1 MPIPRS
7 FPQLARRRLCQALAA
22 LSALAV
28 APHVLAQGFPN
39 KPVKILI
46 GNPPGGTSDL
56 LARLIGT
63 ELSRIWQQP
72 VVVENMPGA
81 SGSIAM
87 SAVTRAAPD
96 GYTLGLLILNHVV
109 FEAMTKRAPYTI
121 AKDTTPIVALAR
133 QSNVLVVSPK
143 LPVRT
148 AGELVA
154 YAKAQ
159 PAPITFA
166 SGGSGSP
173 SHMAGELFKLQ
184 TGIDM
189 VHVPYKGSGPA
200 IQDVIAGTVTLMF
213 SAAPSALPQINGGTL
228 RGLAVTGEARSLQA
242 PNLPTLKEGGINVV
256 VRDWQGLVGPAGLPA
271 EVVRKI
277 NADVQQVLAKPEVV
291 ARIAAVG
298 GETVGGPPDAFAA
311 LLRDESSQWK
321 RVVDTAKISAD

>member
-1 MPIPRS
+1 MRTTRP
-7 FPQLARRRLCQALAA
+7 FPQFTRRLLCHTLAA
-22 LSALAV
+22 LSVLAV
-28 APHVLAQGFPN
+28 APHALAQSFPS

-56 LARLIGT
+56 LARMVGI
-63 ELSRIWQQP
+63 ELSRLWQQP
-72 VVVENMPGA
+72 VVVENMAGA

-87 SAVTRAAPD
+87 NAVARATPD

-109 FEAMTKRAPYTI
+109 FEAMTKRAPYVI

-133 QSNVLVVSPK
+133 QSNILVVSPS

-148 AGELVA
+148 AAELVA

-159 PAPITFA
+159 SKPITFA

-173 SHMAGELFKLQ
+173 SHLAGELFKLQ
-184 TGIDM
+184 TGVDM
-189 VHVPYKGSGPA
+189 LHVPYKGSGPA
-200 IQDVIAGTVTLMF
+200 IQDVVAGTVTLMF

-228 RGLAVTGEARSLQA
+228 RGLATTGDMRSPQT

-256 VRDWQGLVGPAGLPA
+256 VRDWQGLVGPGGMPA

-277 NADVQQVLAKPEVV
+277 NADVRQVLAKPEVE
-291 ARIAAVG
+291 ARIATAG
-298 GETVGGPPDAFAA
+298 GETVGGSADAFAA
-311 LLRDESSQWK
+311 MLRDESSQWK
-321 RVVDTAKISAD
+321 RVVDAAKISAD